1 MMIKLQGKL
10 PRSIY
15 LACSGGVD
23 SMAAL
28 DFLSRNHS
36 VHVLHFN
43 HDEGNS
49 NEAEKFVVEYCNE
62 RDIKVTV
69 GKTSRLRN
77 KNESMEEYW
86 RNERYKYFE
95 CFNDFPIVTCHHL
108 NDCIETWIWSCLNG
122 EGKIVP
128 YRNNNVIRPFR
139 LSMKSDFENWCRIKN
154 VSWIDDVSN
163 QNVGFIRNY
172 IRNELMP
179 KALVV
184 NPGIHKVIMRKVK
197 QDEEGLYSFGGNVA
211 TLYGSDG

>member
-49 NEAEKFVVEYCNE
+49 DEAEEFVVEYCKN

-77 KNESMEEYW
+77 KNESIEEYW

-95 CFNDFPIVTCHHL
+95 CFNDFPIVTCHQL

-122 EGKIVP
+122 EGKIIP

-139 LSMKSDFENWCRIKN
+139 LTMKSDFENWCRIKT
-154 VSWIDDVSN
+154 VPWFEDESN
-163 QNVGFIRNY
+163 QNVRFIRNY
-172 IRNELMP
+172 IRNELIP

-184 NPGIHKVIMRKVK
+184 NPGIHRVIMRKVK
-197 QDEEGLYSFGGNVA
+197 QDEATIESYSRNVSPG
-211 TLYGSDG
+211 YGVVC